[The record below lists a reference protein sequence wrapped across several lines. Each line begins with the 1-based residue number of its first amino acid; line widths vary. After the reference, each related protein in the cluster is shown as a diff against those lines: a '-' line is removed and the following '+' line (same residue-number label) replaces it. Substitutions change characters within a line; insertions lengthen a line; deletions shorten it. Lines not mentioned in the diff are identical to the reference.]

1 MLERPD
7 EPALLE
13 ALARFL
19 ISDLQPAV
27 KDKKLAFRVLIAS
40 HLATTLANQLRGQA
54 ERQGAEL
61 ARLRALLGRSD
72 GTAGELNAALCQQLK
87 AGGVSGERLR
97 EISAVVKQNLQD
109 ALAVV
114 NPTFDTSPEIE

>member
-13 ALARFL
+13 ALAKFL
-19 ISDLQPAV
+19 IADLQPAV

-61 ARLRALLGRSD
+61 QRLRELLGRSD
-72 GTAGELNAALCQQLK
+72 GDVQSLNAALAEKLRSGPLSAEDFARASAALK
-87 AGGVSGERLR
+87 H
-97 EISAVVKQNLQD
+97 NLQD

-114 NPTFDTSPEIE
+114 NPTFDT

>member
-7 EPALLE
+7 APALLE
-13 ALARFL
+13 ALAKFL
-19 ISDLQPAV
+19 IADLQPQVA
-27 KDKKLAFRVLIAS
+27 DKKLAFRVLIAS

-54 ERQGAEL
+54 ERDGAEL
-61 ARLRALLGRSD
+61 QRLRALLGRSD
-72 GTAGELNAALCQQLK
+72 GDAQALNAALAEK
-87 AGGVSGERLR
+87 LR
-97 EISAVVKQNLQD
+97 QGPLSADDFRKTAQVLQQNLQD

>member
-13 ALARFL
+13 ALAKFL
-19 ISDLQPAV
+19 IADLQPAV

-61 ARLRALLGRSD
+61 QRLRELLGRSD
-72 GTAGELNAALCQQLK
+72 GDAPALNAALAEKLK
-87 AGGVSGERLR
+87 SGPL
-97 EISAVVKQNLQD
+97 SAEDFKKASEALQRNLQD

-114 NPTFDTSPEIE
+114 NPTFDTSAEIE

>member
-19 ISDLQPAV
+19 IADLQPTV

-40 HLATTLANQLRGQA
+40 NLATTLATQLRGQDERRAA
-54 ERQGAEL
+54 ERD
-61 ARLRALLGRSD
+61 RLRALLGRGD
-72 GTAGELNAALCQQLK
+72 GTVQELNAALAAKLR
-87 AGGVSGERLR
+87 AGGL
-97 EISAVVKQNLQD
+97 SADELGRIAVCLKENLQQ

-114 NPTFDTSPEIE
+114 TPSFDTSLEIE

>member
-13 ALARFL
+13 ALAKFL
-19 ISDLQPAV
+19 IADLQPAV

-40 HLATTLANQLRGQA
+40 HLATTLANQLRGKA

-61 ARLRALLGRSD
+61 KRLRELLGRGD
-72 GTAGELNAALCQQLK
+72 GTTHELNAALAEKLR
-87 AGGVSGERLR
+87 AGPL
-97 EISAVVKQNLQD
+97 SAEDFKKSSEVLQHNLQD

-114 NPTFDTSPEIE
+114 NPTFDTSAEIE

>member
-13 ALARFL
+13 ALAKFL

-40 HLATTLANQLRGQA
+40 HLATTLANQLRGRA
-54 ERQGAEL
+54 ERDGAEL
-61 ARLRALLGRSD
+61 QRLRALLGRSD
-72 GTAGELNAALCQQLK
+72 GDARTLNAALAEQLR
-87 AGGVSGERLR
+87 SGPLSGDDLR
-97 EISAVVKQNLQD
+97 RISQVLRQNLQD

-114 NPTFDTSPEIE
+114 NPTFDTSAEIE

>member
-1 MLERPD
+1 MLDRPD

-13 ALARFL
+13 ALAKFL
-19 ISDLQPAV
+19 IADLQPTV

-40 HLATTLANQLRGQA
+40 NLAATLATQLRGQA

-61 ARLRALLGRSD
+61 DRLRALLGRSD
-72 GTAGELNAALCQQLK
+72 GTLQELNAALAAKLR
-87 AGGVSGERLR
+87 AGALPAGELGR
-97 EISAVVKQNLQD
+97 ISACLKENLQQ

-114 NPTFDTSPEIE
+114 NPSFDTSFGD

>member
-13 ALARFL
+13 ALAKFL
-19 ISDLQPAV
+19 IADLQPAV

-40 HLATTLANQLRGQA
+40 HLATTLAAQLRGQA
-54 ERQGAEL
+54 ERRGAEL
-61 ARLRALLGRSD
+61 ARLRELLGRSD
-72 GTAGELNAALCQQLK
+72 GDVPSLNAALAEKLRS
-87 AGGVSGERLR
+87 GPLSGEDFARA
-97 EISAVVKQNLQD
+97 SAVLQRNLQD

-114 NPTFDTSPEIE
+114 NPTFDTSAEIE

>member
-19 ISDLQPAV
+19 IADLQPAV

-54 ERQGAEL
+54 EREGAEL
-61 ARLRALLGRSD
+61 SRLRALLGRSD
-72 GTAGELNAALCQQLK
+72 GDVRALNAALAEKLR
-87 AGGVSGERLR
+87 SGPLSGDGFQK
-97 EISAVVKQNLQD
+97 IASVLKQNLQG

-114 NPTFDTSPEIE
+114 NPTFDTSAEIE

>member
-13 ALARFL
+13 ALAKFL
-19 ISDLQPAV
+19 IADLQPAV

-61 ARLRALLGRSD
+61 QRLRELLGRSD
-72 GTAGELNAALCQQLK
+72 GDVQSLNAALAEKLRSGPLSAEDFARASAALK
-87 AGGVSGERLR
+87 H
-97 EISAVVKQNLQD
+97 NLQD

-114 NPTFDTSPEIE
+114 NPTFDTSLEIE

>member
-13 ALARFL
+13 ALAKFL
-19 ISDLQPAV
+19 IADLQPAV

-61 ARLRALLGRSD
+61 GRLRELLGRGD
-72 GTAGELNAALCQQLK
+72 GTARELNAALAEK
-87 AGGVSGERLR
+87 LR
-97 EISAVVKQNLQD
+97 RGSLSAEDFEKTSAVLRQNLQD

-114 NPTFDTSPEIE
+114 NPTFDTSAEIE

>member
-13 ALARFL
+13 ALAKFL
-19 ISDLQPAV
+19 VADLQPAV

-61 ARLRALLGRSD
+61 QRLRELLGRSD
-72 GTAGELNAALCQQLK
+72 GDVRSLNAALAEKLRS
-87 AGGVSGERLR
+87 GPLSGED
-97 EISAVVKQNLQD
+97 SARASAALKQNLQD

-114 NPTFDTSPEIE
+114 NPTFDTSAEIE